1 MIALVLAAMAGLSP
15 QANWMTA
22 KGIEGQS
29 WVEQYIWSYYWAN
42 NIMLTVGFGD
52 MVASNY
58 QEAVC
63 LIFI

>member
-1 MIALVLAAMAGLSP
+1 
-15 QANWMTA
+15 MTA